1 MPNLNGLYMS
11 DSEIANLSQ
20 FVQTELQYLEPEIY
34 RIEYPELTYDRVIPM
49 SQVTSGAQQVA
60 YDIYDRAGE
69 AELITSGSK
78 NIPRSTTGKLRKYRG
93 VYEYGQAAAYT
104 LMELNSARMAN
115 LPLEARELEAARYG
129 VQIRMNKLAYFGD
142 SKIPEEDVYGLFN
155 NSEVGIFINGVNGN
169 AAQGSVGA
177 DLGVPTVTDQDAG
190 PVPVTWQEAIAA
202 AGTDQTKLVNVAQAI
217 SEQINFMFAQINVKS
232 LGVEAA
238 DTLLLPRL
246 QYNLIATTV
255 ISSFTQET
263 VLSRVIKNSPY
274 LMSEESIIVV
284 NEDAYTQAVQ
294 GADGSI
300 DPFGLAA
307 DRVMFQTESAHTIT
321 STNTR
326 QDCMFAMKRDPH
338 KLKFHIATPFQF
350 LAPQVSNF
358 EFLINGYT
366 STAGTLT
373 YYPLSQAQFFGI

>member
-1 MPNLNGLYMS
+1 MPQMMNGLYMS
-11 DSEIANLSQ
+11 DSEIANMSQ
-20 FVQTELQYLEPEIY
+20 FVQTEIQYLEPEIY
-34 RIEYPELTYDRVIPM
+34 RIEYPELTYQRVIPIN
-49 SQVTSGAQQVA
+49 QVTSGVQQVA
-60 YDIYDRAGE
+60 YDVYDRAGE

-78 NIPRSTTGKLRKYRG
+78 NIPRATTGKIRKYRG

-104 LMELNSARMAN
+104 LMEINSARVAN

-142 SKIPEEDVYGLFN
+142 QKIPETDIYGLFN
-155 NSEVGIFINGVNGN
+155 NSEVGIFINGVDT
-169 AAQGSVGA
+169 
-177 DLGVPTVTDQDAG
+177 DLGVPVVTDQDT
-190 PVPVTWQEAIAA
+190 VPLATTWQLAIAA

-217 SEQINFMFAQINVKS
+217 SEQINFMFAQVNVKS

-274 LMSEESIIVV
+274 LASEDSIIIV
-284 NEDAYTQAVQ
+284 NESAYTQAIQ
-294 GADGSI
+294 GADGSA

-307 DRVMFQTESAHTIT
+307 DREMFQTDSVHTIL
-321 STNTR
+321 SSDTR
-326 QDCMFAMKRDPH
+326 QDCMFALKRDPH
-338 KLKFHIATPFQF
+338 KLKFHVATPFQF
-350 LAPQVSNF
+350 LAPQVTNF

>member
-1 MPNLNGLYMS
+1 MADLNGMYMA

-20 FVQTELQYLEPEIY
+20 FVQTEIQYLEPEIY
-34 RIEYPELTYDRVIPM
+34 RIEYPELTYSRVIPQN
-49 SQVTSGAQQVA
+49 QVTSGAQQVA

-78 NIPRSTTGKLRKYRG
+78 NIPRATTGKLRKYRG
-93 VYEYGQAAAYT
+93 IYEYGQAAAYT

-142 SKIPEEDVYGLFN
+142 EKIPETDIYGLFN
-155 NSEVGIFINGVNGN
+155 NSEVGVFVNGVDT
-169 AAQGSVGA
+169 A
-177 DLGVPTVTDQDAG
+177 LGVPVVTDQAVA
-190 PVPVTWQEAIAA
+190 PSPATWQNAIAA
-202 AGTDQTKLVNVAQAI
+202 AGTDQTKIVNVAQAI
-217 SEQINFMFAQINVKS
+217 QEQINYMFAQINVKS
-232 LGVEAA
+232 LGVETA

-274 LMSEESIIVV
+274 LQSEADIIVV
-284 NEDAYTQAVQ
+284 NETAYTEAVQ
-294 GADGSI
+294 GADGSST
-300 DPFGLAA
+300 PFGLAA
-307 DRVMFQTESAHTIT
+307 DRTAFLSGGTAPTQP
-321 STNTR
+321 NLD
-326 QDCMFAMKRDPH
+326 QDCMFALKRDPH
-338 KLKFHIATPFQF
+338 KLKFHVATPFQF
-350 LAPQVSNF
+350 LAPQVTNF

>member
-1 MPNLNGLYMS
+1 MPHPSAGMNAKFMT

-20 FVQTELQYLEPEIY
+20 FVQTEIQYLEPEVY
-34 RIEYPELTYDRVIPM
+34 KIEYPELTYERVIPVN
-49 SQVTSGAQQVA
+49 QVTSGAQQIA

-93 VYEYGQAAAYT
+93 IYEYGQAAAYT

-142 SKIPEEDVYGLFN
+142 VKIPEKDIYGLFN
-155 NSEVGIFINGVNGN
+155 NSEVGIFINGVDN
-169 AAQGSVGA
+169 
-177 DLGVPTVTDQDAG
+177 DIGVPIVTDQEVAPTAVG
-190 PVPVTWQEAIAA
+190 WAEAIAA
-202 AGTDQTKLVNVAQAI
+202 AGTDQDKIVNVAQAI
-217 SEQINFMFAQINVKS
+217 SEQINYMFAQINVKS

-238 DTLLLPRL
+238 DTLCLPRQ

-274 LMSEESIIVV
+274 LASEANIIVV
-284 NEDAYTQAVQ
+284 NETSYEQAIV
-294 GADGSI
+294 GADGSVN
-300 DPFGLAA
+300 PFGQAA
-307 DRVMFQTESAHTIT
+307 DRNMFQSQSTHSIT
-321 STNTR
+321 NANLR
-326 QDCMFAMKRDPH
+326 QDCMFALKRDPH

-350 LAPQVSNF
+350 LAPQVTNF

-366 STAGTLT
+366 STGGTLT